1 MLCDEEISSQTA
13 DSNRSAPTA
22 MVSVLWGTFSSLL
35 HGHSGQVFIRG
46 QVRAVRLMM
55 DDARFGVPVQKH
67 RGEPVHTPVLYWTVP
82 TISNTF
88 ILYQTVKHLFRG
100 SLPALTPPARL
111 AVRVFLLLCDMS
123 VWDRR

>member
-1 MLCDEEISSQTA
+1 
-13 DSNRSAPTA
+13 

-46 QVRAVRLMM
+46 QMRAVRLMM
-55 DDARFGVPVQKH
+55 PDSAFRRTGSKTP
-67 RGEPVHTPVLYWTVP
+67 GGAGTHTGTVLDR